1 MKKIASYLLLFIM
14 AFALI
19 TGCGKKTEDP
29 KGKDEDPKV
38 EDKLEDSTKKDQDG
52 IVFSNI
58 RIEKKGATSYVRGNV
73 ENKTKAV
80 DSFKV
85 QLIMSNKETERVYG
99 RVDTEIKDLA
109 VNEKRNFEVSI
120 MGDYGSV
127 NNFEV
132 KIVRE

>member
-14 AFALI
+14 AFSLI
-19 TGCGKKTEDP
+19 TGCGKKEEP
-29 KGKDEDPKV
+29 KNEEENKKPV
-38 EDKLEDSTKKDQDG
+38 EEQLNNSTKEEQEG

-99 RVDTEIKDLA
+99 KQEIEIKDLA

>member
-14 AFALI
+14 AFSLI
-19 TGCGKKTEDP
+19 TGCGKKEEDP
-29 KGKDEDPKV
+29 KDNEEDPKV
-38 EDKLEDSTKKDQDG
+38 EDKLEDTTKKEQDG

-99 RVDTEIKDLA
+99 RQEVEIKDLA
-109 VNEKRNFEVSI
+109 VNEKRDFEVSM